1 MEIGDCGKKGVKLL
15 KISRL
20 LAPEYRGDL
29 LAWVQLAY
37 AAENSARKFLGF
49 DTVLDSAS
57 SKKPQG

>member
-1 MEIGDCGKKGVKLL
+1 MKIGDCGKKGAKLL

-20 LAPEYRGDL
+20 LVPEYRDDL

-49 DTVLDSAS
+49 DNALDCAS
-57 SKKPQG
+57 TNKPRG